1 MALLS
6 RLELRICIDVDDV
19 ERGIAFYTSA
29 LPLTV
34 GRRFCRDWVELL
46 GAVSPIDLLEM
57 EEGSA
62 PSPRT
67 NARRAFVRHW
77 TPVHLDF
84 VVEDVDAAVKRALD
98 AGAVLEHPLRVDPY
112 GRLARLADP
121 FGHGLCL
128 IEMNE
133 LGYDALLQEE
143 GDRGSSWGA

>member
-1 MALLS
+1 MAAT
-6 RLELRICIDVDDV
+6 RIEVRICIDVDDV
-19 ERGIAFYTSA
+19 ERGIAFYTTA

-34 GRRFCRDWVELL
+34 GRRLGRDWVELL
-46 GAVSPIDLLEM
+46 GAMAPIDLLATAA
-57 EEGSA
+57 GSA
-62 PSPRT
+62 PSPRSI
-67 NARRAFVRHW
+67 ARRDFARHW

-84 VVEDVDAAVKRALD
+84 VVENVDAAVQRALA

-133 LGYDALLQEE
+133 LGYDALL
-143 GDRGSSWGA
+143 DRG